1 MLLSPVTKTQVIPMT
16 LPNGPKAPPF
26 VQLIQ
31 WISDPL
37 TYMDKCAKQ
46 YGDIFT
52 AQVNNGEPLVMIN
65 HPQAIQEMLNSNAF
79 HAPGSLNSI
88 LKPLM
93 GEQSMIMLSGERHKR
108 QRQLLM
114 PPFHGERMR
123 NYGQLICDIA
133 QDVASKWS
141 VDRPFVARSA
151 MQEVT
156 MRVIL
161 QAVFGLDDGPRLQAL
176 RPLLASVV
184 DMTGSPVRSSI
195 LFLNWMQQDWGS
207 WSPWGRMKQRQR
219 KADALIYAE
228 IEERR
233 LQPDANGTDILS
245 LMMAARDENGQPMTD
260 EELHDELMTL
270 LFAGHETTATA
281 LAWAFYWIHHL
292 PSVRQKLLQELD
304 SLGENPDP
312 MEIFRLPYLS
322 AVCQET
328 LRIYPVGM
336 LTFARE
342 VLTPVEL
349 MGHQLEP
356 GTVVLGSIY
365 LTHRREDLYPEPL
378 QFKPERF
385 LERQFSPYEYL
396 PFGGGSRRCIGLA
409 LAQLEMKLVL
419 ATILR
424 DFNLVLAEKKPV
436 QAKRRGVT
444 LGPAGGVRM
453 ALVGRRMSQ
462 QKREPVASGV

>member
-1 MLLSPVTKTQVIPMT
+1 MLLSPVTKTPVIPMT
-16 LPNGPKAPPF
+16 LPDGPKSPRF

-31 WISDPL
+31 FITDPV
-37 TYMDKCAKQ
+37 TYLDKCAKQ

-52 AQVNNGEPLVMIN
+52 AQLGMPVVMIS
-65 HPQAIQEMLNSNAF
+65 HPQAVQEMLNSNAF
-79 HAPGSLNSI
+79 HAPGKANSF
-88 LKPLM
+88 LKPII
-93 GEQSMIMLSGERHKR
+93 GEQSMIMFSGERHKR
-108 QRQLLM
+108 SRQLLM

-123 NYGQLICDIA
+123 NYAQLICDIA
-133 QDVASKWS
+133 ADVASKWS

-151 MQEVT
+151 MQEIT

-161 QAVFGLDDGPRLQAL
+161 QAVFGMDDGPRLQQL

-184 DMTGSPVRSSI
+184 DMTGSPLRSSL
-195 LFLNWMQQDWGS
+195 LFFDWMQQDWGS
-207 WSPWGRMKQRQR
+207 WSPWGRMKQQR
-219 KADALIYAE
+219 RKIDDLIYAE

-233 LQPDANGTDILS
+233 LQPDASRTDILS

-260 EELHDELMTL
+260 EELRDELMTL
-270 LFAGHETTATA
+270 LFAGHESTATA

-312 MEIFRLPYLS
+312 MEISRLPYLS
-322 AVCQET
+322 AICQET
-328 LRIYPVGM
+328 LRIYPVGTQ
-336 LTFARE
+336 TFARQA
-342 VLTPVEL
+342 LTPVEL

-356 GTVVLGSIY
+356 GTAVFASIY

-424 DFNLVLAEKKPV
+424 DFDLVLAEKKPV

-444 LGPAGGVRM
+444 IGPAGGVRM
-453 ALVGRRMSQ
+453 ALLGRRMSQ
-462 QKREPVASGV
+462 QKRQPVATGV

>member
-1 MLLSPVTKTQVIPMT
+1 MLLSPVTNTQLIPMT
-16 LPNGPKAPPF
+16 LPDGPKAPPF

-52 AQVNNGEPLVMIN
+52 AQVTNGGPWVMIH
-65 HPQAIQEMLNSNAF
+65 HPQAVQEMLNSNAF
-79 HAPGSLNSI
+79 HAPGKVNSI
-88 LKPLM
+88 AKPLV
-93 GEQSMIMLSGERHKR
+93 GEQSMLLLSGERHKR
-108 QRQLLM
+108 SRQLLM

-176 RPLLASVV
+176 RPLLASVL
-184 DMTGSPVRSSI
+184 DMTSSPLRSSM
-195 LFLNWMQQDWGS
+195 LFFDWMQQDWGS

-219 KADALIYAE
+219 KIDELIYAE

-233 LQPDANGTDILS
+233 LQPDANRTDILS
-245 LMMAARDENGQPMTD
+245 LMMAARDENGQPMTN
-260 EELHDELMTL
+260 EELRDELMTL
-270 LFAGHETTATA
+270 LVAGHETTATT
-281 LAWAFYWIHHL
+281 LAWAFYWIHRL

-312 MEIFRLPYLS
+312 MTIFRLPYLS

-328 LRIYPVGM
+328 LRIYPVLM
-336 LTFARE
+336 VTFARE

-356 GTVVLGSIY
+356 GTVVFGSIY

-378 QFKPERF
+378 KFKPERF

-424 DFNLVLAEKKPV
+424 DFDLVLAEKKPV
-436 QAKRRGVT
+436 QPKRRGLT

-453 ALVGRRMSQ
+453 ALRGRRMSQ
-462 QKREPVASGV
+462 QKREPVATGV

>member
-1 MLLSPVTKTQVIPMT
+1 MT
-16 LPNGPKAPPF
+16 LPDGPKNPRF
-26 VQLIQ
+26 MQLFQ
-31 WISDPL
+31 WIADPL
-37 TYMDKCAKQ
+37 TYMDVCAKK
-46 YGDIFT
+46 YGEIFT
-52 AQVNNGEPLVMIN
+52 GRWSNLKPFVIIHNS
-65 HPQAIQEMLNSNAF
+65 QAIEQMLNSKAF
-79 HAPGSLNSI
+79 DAPGDINGI
-88 LKPLM
+88 LKPLL
-93 GEQSMIMLSGERHKR
+93 GEQSMIASSGEKHKR
-108 QRQLLM
+108 DRQLLM

-123 NYGQLICDIA
+123 NYGQQICDIA
-133 QDVASKWS
+133 LDVASNWS
-141 VDRPFVARSA
+141 VDRPFVARTA

-161 QAVFGLDDGPRLQAL
+161 QAVFGLHEGPRLQAL

-184 DMTGSPVRSSI
+184 DMTSSPLRSSM
-195 LFLNWMQQDWGS
+195 LFLPWMQQDWGS
-207 WSPWGRMKQRQR
+207 WSPWGLMKQQQR
-219 KADALIYAE
+219 KIQELMDDE
-228 IEERR
+228 IAERR
-233 LQPDANGTDILS
+233 LQPEANRTDILS
-245 LMMAARDENGQPMTD
+245 LMMAARDDHGQPMTD
-260 EELHDELMTL
+260 EELRDQLMTL

-292 PSVRQKLLQELD
+292 PSVRQKLLEELD
-304 SLGENPDP
+304 SLGETPDP

-336 LTFARE
+336 LTFPR
-342 VLTPVEL
+342 VVRKPVEL

-356 GTVVLGSIY
+356 GTVVFGSIY
-365 LTHRREDLYPEPL
+365 LTHRRKDLYPEPL

-424 DFNLVLAEKKPV
+424 NFDLVLAEKKPV
-436 QAKRRGVT
+436 QPKRRGVT

-453 ALVGRRMSQ
+453 SLLGRRMRQ
-462 QKREPVASGV
+462 QKPEPVASRV

>member
-1 MLLSPVTKTQVIPMT
+1 MWLSPVTKTPVIPMT

-31 WISDPL
+31 WISDPVR
-37 TYMDKCAKQ
+37 YMDKCAKQ

-52 AQVNNGEPLVMIN
+52 AQVTNGEPLVMID
-65 HPQAIQEMLNSNAF
+65 HPQAVQEMFNSNAF

-88 LKPLM
+88 IKPIV
-93 GEQSMIMLSGERHKR
+93 GEQSMFLLSGERHKR
-108 QRQLLM
+108 SRQLLM

-133 QDVASKWS
+133 TDVASKWS

-161 QAVFGLDDGPRLQAL
+161 QAVFGMDDGPRLQAL

-184 DMTGSPVRSSI
+184 DMTGSPLRSSM
-195 LFLNWMQQDWGS
+195 LFFDWMQQDWGS

-219 KADALIYAE
+219 KLDDLIYAE

-233 LQPDANGTDILS
+233 LQPDANRTDILS
-245 LMMAARDENGQPMTD
+245 LMMAARDENGQPMTN
-260 EELHDELMTL
+260 EELRDELMTL
-270 LFAGHETTATA
+270 LVAGHETTATA
-281 LAWAFYWIHHL
+281 LAWAFYWIHSL

-328 LRIYPVGM
+328 LRIYPVAM
-336 LTFARE
+336 VTFARE

-356 GTVVLGSIY
+356 GTVVIGSIY

-424 DFNLVLAEKKPV
+424 DFDLVLAQKKPV
-436 QAKRRGVT
+436 QVKRRGLT

-453 ALVGRRMSQ
+453 ALRGRRMSQ

>member
-1 MLLSPVTKTQVIPMT
+1 MLLSPVTKTPVIPMT
-16 LPNGPKAPPF
+16 LPDGPKSPRF

-31 WISDPL
+31 FITDPV
-37 TYMDKCAKQ
+37 TYLDKCAKQ

-52 AQVNNGEPLVMIN
+52 AQLGMPVVMIS
-65 HPQAIQEMLNSNAF
+65 HPQAVQEMLNSNAF
-79 HAPGSLNSI
+79 HAPGKANSF
-88 LKPLM
+88 LKPII
-93 GEQSMIMLSGERHKR
+93 GEQSMIMFSGERHKR
-108 QRQLLM
+108 SRQLLM

-123 NYGQLICDIA
+123 NYAQLICDIA
-133 QDVASKWS
+133 TDVASKWS

-161 QAVFGLDDGPRLQAL
+161 QAVFGMDDGPRLQQL
-176 RPLLASVV
+176 RPVLTSFL
-184 DMTGSPVRSSI
+184 DITGSPLRATI
-195 LFLNWMQQDWGS
+195 LFVRGLQQDWGS
-207 WSPWGRMKQRQR
+207 WSPWGRMKQQR
-219 KADALIYAE
+219 RKIDDLIYAE

-233 LQPDANGTDILS
+233 LQPDASRTDILS
-245 LMMAARDENGQPMTD
+245 LMMAARDENGQPMTNQ
-260 EELHDELMTL
+260 ELRDELMTL
-270 LFAGHETTATA
+270 LFAGHESTATA

-328 LRIYPVGM
+328 LRIYPVAIHT
-336 LTFARE
+336 LARE
-342 VLTPVEL
+342 VLAPVEL

-356 GTVVLGSIY
+356 GTVVFASIY

-409 LAQLEMKLVL
+409 LAQLEMKLVV

-424 DFNLVLAEKKPV
+424 DFDLVLAQKKPV

-453 ALVGRRMSQ
+453 ALLGRRMSQ

>member
-1 MLLSPVTKTQVIPMT
+1 MLLSPVTKTPIIPMT
-16 LPNGPKAPPF
+16 VTNGPKTPPF

-31 WISDPL
+31 WIIHPL

-52 AQVNNGEPLVMIN
+52 AQVSSGEPWVMID

-79 HAPGSLNSI
+79 HAPGSLNSS
-88 LKPLM
+88 LKPIV
-93 GEQSMIMLSGERHKR
+93 GEQSLILLSGERHKR
-108 QRQLLM
+108 ERQLLM

-141 VDRPFVARSA
+141 VDRPFVARRA
-151 MQEVT
+151 MEEVT

-161 QAVFGLDDGPRLQAL
+161 QAVFGLNDGPRLQAL
-176 RPLLASVV
+176 RSLLASFL
-184 DMTGSPVRSSI
+184 DMTNSPLRASI
-195 LFLNWMQQDWGS
+195 LFLKWMQQDWGS
-207 WSPWGRMKQRQR
+207 WSPWGRMKQQQR
-219 KADALIYAE
+219 KIDDLIYAE

-233 LQPDANGTDILS
+233 LQPDANRTDILS

-260 EELHDELMTL
+260 EELRDEFMTL
-270 LFAGHETTATA
+270 LFTGHETTATA

-312 MEIFRLPYLS
+312 MDIFRLPYLS

-336 LTFARE
+336 LTLARE
-342 VLTPVEL
+342 VLSPVEL

-356 GTVVLGSIY
+356 GTVVVGSIY

-424 DFNLVLAEKKPV
+424 DFDLVLAEKKPV
-436 QAKRRGVT
+436 QAKRRGVA

-453 ALVGRRMSQ
+453 ALLGRRMPQ
-462 QKREPVASGV
+462 QNREPVASGV

>member
-1 MLLSPVTKTQVIPMT
+1 MLLSPVTNTQVIPMT
-16 LPNGPKAPPF
+16 LPNRPKAPPF

-31 WISDPL
+31 WISDPV

-52 AQVNNGEPLVMIN
+52 AQVTNGEPWVMID
-65 HPQAIQEMLNSNAF
+65 HPQAVQQMLNSKAF
-79 HAPGSLNSI
+79 DAPGRQND
-88 LKPLM
+88 PLTPLL
-93 GEQSMIMLSGERHKR
+93 GERSMITLSGEKHKR
-108 QRQLLM
+108 DRQLLM

-123 NYGQLICDIA
+123 NYAQLICDIA

-141 VDRPFVARSA
+141 VDRPFLVRSA

-176 RPLLASVV
+176 GPLLASVV
-184 DMTGSPVRSSI
+184 DTINSPLESSM
-195 LFLNWMQQDWGS
+195 LFMDWMRQDWGS
-207 WSPWGRMKQRQR
+207 WSPWGRMQQRQR
-219 KADALIYAE
+219 KVDDLIYAE

-233 LQPDANGTDILS
+233 LQPDANRTDILS
-245 LMMAARDENGQPMTD
+245 LMMAARDENGQPMTN
-260 EELHDELMTL
+260 EELHDELMML
-270 LFAGHETTATA
+270 MFAGHETTATA
-281 LAWAFYWIHHL
+281 LAWAFYWVHHL

-312 MEIFRLPYLS
+312 MTISRLPYLS

-328 LRIYPVGM
+328 LRIYPVAM
-336 LTFARE
+336 LTFPRE

-356 GTVVLGSIY
+356 GTVVVGSIY

-409 LAQLEMKLVL
+409 LAQLELKLVL

-424 DFNLVLAEKKPV
+424 DFDLVLAQKKPV
-436 QAKRRGVT
+436 QVKRRGVT

-453 ALVGRRMSQ
+453 ALLGRRMSQ
-462 QKREPVASGV
+462 QNREPVASGV

>member
-1 MLLSPVTKTQVIPMT
+1 MLLSPMIQTQVIPMT
-16 LPNGPKAPPF
+16 LPNCPKTPPF

-52 AQVNNGEPLVMIN
+52 AQLGNIEPLVMIN
-65 HPQAIQEMLNSNAF
+65 HPQAVQEMLNSNAL
-79 HAPGSLNSI
+79 HAPGRLNSI
-88 LKPLM
+88 LKPLL

-108 QRQLLM
+108 ERQLLM

-151 MQEVT
+151 MQEIT
-156 MRVIL
+156 LRVIL
-161 QAVFGLDDGPRLQAL
+161 QAVFGMDDGPRLQAL
-176 RPLLASVV
+176 RPLLASVL
-184 DMTGSPVRSSI
+184 DMTGSPLRSSM
-195 LFLNWMQQDWGS
+195 LFLKWMQQDLGP

-219 KADALIYAE
+219 KVDDLIYAE
-228 IEERR
+228 MEERR
-233 LQPDANGTDILS
+233 QQPDANRTDILS
-245 LMMAARDENGQPMTD
+245 LMMAARDENGQPMTN
-260 EELHDELMTL
+260 EELRDELMTL
-270 LFAGHETTATA
+270 LFVGHETTATA

-322 AVCQET
+322 AACQET

-336 LTFARE
+336 LTFPRE

-356 GTVVLGSIY
+356 GTVVVGSIY

-424 DFNLVLAEKKPV
+424 DFDLVLTEKKPV
-436 QAKRRGVT
+436 QPKRRGVT

-453 ALVGRRMSQ
+453 ALRGRRMSQ
-462 QKREPVASGV
+462 QKREPVATGV

>member
-1 MLLSPVTKTQVIPMT
+1 MLLSPVTKTPVIPMT
-16 LPNGPKAPPF
+16 LPDGPKSPRF

-31 WISDPL
+31 FITDPV
-37 TYMDKCAKQ
+37 TYLDKCAKQ

-52 AQVNNGEPLVMIN
+52 AQIGMPVVMIS
-65 HPQAIQEMLNSNAF
+65 HPQAVQEMLNSNAF
-79 HAPGSLNSI
+79 HAPGKANSF
-88 LKPLM
+88 LKPII
-93 GEQSMIMLSGERHKR
+93 GEQSMIMFSGERHKR
-108 QRQLLM
+108 SRQLLM

-161 QAVFGLDDGPRLQAL
+161 QAVFGMDDGPRLQQL
-176 RPLLASVV
+176 RPVLASFL
-184 DMTGSPVRSSI
+184 DITGSPLRATI
-195 LFLNWMQQDWGS
+195 LFVKRLQQDWGS
-207 WSPWGRMKQRQR
+207 WSPWGRMKQQR
-219 KADALIYAE
+219 RKIDELIYAE

-233 LQPDANGTDILS
+233 LQPDASRTDILS

-260 EELHDELMTL
+260 EELRDELMTL
-270 LFAGHETTATA
+270 LFAGHESTATA

-312 MEIFRLPYLS
+312 MEISRLPYLS
-322 AVCQET
+322 AICQET
-328 LRIYPVGM
+328 LRIYPVGTQ
-336 LTFARE
+336 TFARQ

-356 GTVVLGSIY
+356 GTPVFASIY

-424 DFNLVLAEKKPV
+424 DFDLVLAQKKPV

-444 LGPAGGVRM
+444 LAPGGGVRM
-453 ALVGRRMSQ
+453 ALLGRRRSQ
-462 QKREPVASGV
+462 QKRESVASGV

>member
-1 MLLSPVTKTQVIPMT
+1 MLLSPVTKTPVIPMT

-31 WISDPL
+31 WIGDPL

-52 AQVNNGEPLVMIN
+52 AQVTNGEPWVMID
-65 HPQAIQEMLNSNAF
+65 HPQAVQEMFNSNAF
-79 HAPGSLNSI
+79 HDPGEVNRI
-88 LKPLM
+88 FKPIV
-93 GEQSMIMLSGERHKR
+93 GEQSMVMLSGERHKR
-108 QRQLLM
+108 SRQLLM

-133 QDVASKWS
+133 ADVASKWS

-161 QAVFGLDDGPRLQAL
+161 QAVFGLDDGPRLQAIT
-176 RPLLASVV
+176 PLLASFLE
-184 DMTGSPVRSSI
+184 MTNSPVRSTI
-195 LFLNWMQQDWGS
+195 LFFEWMQQDWGS
-207 WSPWGRMKQRQR
+207 WSPGGRMKQQQR
-219 KADALIYAE
+219 KIDELIYGE

-233 LQPDANGTDILS
+233 LQPDANRTDILS
-245 LMMAARDENGQPMTD
+245 LMMAARDGNGQPMTN
-260 EELHDELMTL
+260 EELRDELMTL
-270 LFAGHETTATA
+270 LFAGHESTATA
-281 LAWAFYWIHHL
+281 LAWALYWIHHL

-328 LRIYPVGM
+328 LRIYPVAM

-349 MGHQLEP
+349 MGYQLEP
-356 GTVVLGSIY
+356 GTVVVGSIY

-424 DFNLVLAEKKPV
+424 NFDLVLAEKKPV
-436 QAKRRGVT
+436 QAKRRGAT

-453 ALVGRRMSQ
+453 ALRGPRTPQ

>member
-1 MLLSPVTKTQVIPMT
+1 MT
-16 LPNGPKAPPF
+16 LPDGPKSPRF

-31 WISDPL
+31 WIGDPM
-37 TYMDKCAKQ
+37 TYLDKCAKQ

-52 AQVNNGEPLVMIN
+52 AQIGRPVVIIN
-65 HPQAIQEMLNSNAF
+65 HPQAVQEMLNSNAL
-79 HAPGSLNSI
+79 HAPGKANHI
-88 LKPLM
+88 LKPIV
-93 GEQSMIMLSGERHKR
+93 GEQSMVMFSGERHKR
-108 QRQLLM
+108 SRQLLM

-123 NYGQLICDIA
+123 NYGKLICDIA
-133 QDVASKWS
+133 ADVASKWS

-161 QAVFGLDDGPRLQAL
+161 QAVFGMDDGPRLQQL
-176 RPLLASVV
+176 RPVLASFV
-184 DMTGSPVRSSI
+184 DMTGSPLQSSM
-195 LFLNWMQQDWGS
+195 LFVKWLQQDWGS
-207 WSPWGRMKQRQR
+207 WSPWGRMKQQGR
-219 KADALIYAE
+219 KIDDLIYAE

-233 LQPDANGTDILS
+233 LQPDANRTDILS
-245 LMMAARDENGQPMTD
+245 LMMAARDENGQPMTN
-260 EELHDELMTL
+260 EELRDELMTL
-270 LFAGHETTATA
+270 LFAGHESTATA
-281 LAWAFYWIHHL
+281 IAWAFYWIHHL

-312 MEIFRLPYLS
+312 MEISRLPYLS
-322 AVCQET
+322 AICQET
-328 LRIYPVGM
+328 LRIYPVAM
-336 LTFARE
+336 QMFARE
-342 VLTPVEL
+342 VLRPVEL

-356 GTVVLGSIY
+356 GTVIFASIY

-424 DFNLVLAEKKPV
+424 DFDLVLAEKKPV

-453 ALVGRRMSQ
+453 ALLGRRRSQ
-462 QKREPVASGV
+462 QKRESVASGV

>member
-1 MLLSPVTKTQVIPMT
+1 MT
-16 LPNGPKAPPF
+16 LPNGPKTSRF

-52 AQVNNGEPLVMIN
+52 AQVTNGEPWVMID
-65 HPQAIQEMLNSNAF
+65 HPQAVQEMFNSNAF
-79 HAPGSLNSI
+79 HAPGKVNRIFQPI
-88 LKPLM
+88 L
-93 GEQSMIMLSGERHKR
+93 GEQSMVMFSGEKHKR
-108 QRQLLM
+108 ERQLLM

-133 QDVASKWS
+133 TDVASKWS

-176 RPLLASVV
+176 RPLLASFV
-184 DMTGSPVRSSI
+184 DMTDSPLRSSM
-195 LFLNWMQQDWGS
+195 LFLKWLQQDWGS

-219 KADALIYAE
+219 KIDDLIYAE

-233 LQPDANGTDILS
+233 LQPDANRTDILS

-260 EELHDELMTL
+260 EELRGELMTL
-270 LFAGHETTATA
+270 MFAGHETTATA

-328 LRIYPVGM
+328 LRIYPVAM

-356 GTVVLGSIY
+356 GTVVVGSIY

-424 DFNLVLAEKKPV
+424 DFDLVLTEKKPV
-436 QAKRRGVT
+436 QPKRRGVT

-453 ALVGRRMSQ
+453 ALLGRRMSQ

>member
-1 MLLSPVTKTQVIPMT
+1 MSNIKLHFFMK
-16 LPNGPKAPPF
+16 LPDGPKTNRLI
-26 VQLIQ
+26 QLIQ
-31 WISDPL
+31 WIADPL
-37 TYMDKCAKQ
+37 TYMDTCVKK

-52 AQVNNGEPLVMIN
+52 TRWGQLEPFVMLC

-79 HAPGSLNSI
+79 DALGRLNNI
-88 LKPLM
+88 LKPLL
-93 GEQSMIMLSGERHKR
+93 GEQSIIILSGERHKR

-123 NYGQLICDIA
+123 NYGQQICDIA
-133 QDVASKWS
+133 LDVASKWT
-141 VDRPFVARSA
+141 VDRPFVARTA

-161 QAVFGLDDGPRLQAL
+161 QAVFGLDDGPRLQEL
-176 RPLLASVV
+176 KPLLASVV
-184 DMTGSPVRSSI
+184 DMISSPLRSSI
-195 LFLNWMQQDWGS
+195 LFFGWMQQDWGS

-219 KADALIYAE
+219 KVYELIYAE
-228 IEERR
+228 IAERR
-233 LQPDANGTDILS
+233 QQPDTNRTDILS
-245 LMMAARDENGQPMTD
+245 LMMAARDENGEPMTN
-260 EELHDELMTL
+260 EELRDELMTL

-281 LAWAFYWIHHL
+281 LAWAFYWIHSL

-336 LTFARE
+336 LTFPR
-342 VLTPVEL
+342 VVKSPVEL

-356 GTVVLGSIY
+356 GTVVVGSIY

-385 LERQFSPYEYL
+385 LEKQFSPYEYL
-396 PFGGGSRRCIGLA
+396 PFGGGSRRCIGMA

-419 ATILR
+419 AHILR
-424 DFNLVLAEKKPV
+424 NFDLALTENKPV

-453 ALVGRRMSQ
+453 VMTGRRMRQ
-462 QKREPVASGV
+462 QKAELIASTII

>member
-1 MLLSPVTKTQVIPMT
+1 MLLSPVTKIPVIPMT
-16 LPNGPKAPPF
+16 LPDGPKTPRF

-31 WISDPL
+31 WIGDPL
-37 TYMDKCAKQ
+37 TYLDKCAKQ

-52 AQVNNGEPLVMIN
+52 AQIGKPVVMVN
-65 HPQAIQEMLNSNAF
+65 HPQAVQEILNSNAL

-88 LKPLM
+88 VKPML
-93 GEQSMIMLSGERHKR
+93 GEQSMLMVSGERHKR
-108 QRQLLM
+108 SRQLLI

-123 NYGQLICDIA
+123 NYAQLICDIA
-133 QDVASKWS
+133 ADVASKWS

-161 QAVFGLDDGPRLQAL
+161 QAVFGMDDGPRLQQL
-176 RPLLASVV
+176 RPLLASIV
-184 DMTGSPVRSSI
+184 DMTGSPLRSSM

-219 KADALIYAE
+219 KVNDLIYAE

-233 LQPDANGTDILS
+233 LQPDANRTDILS
-245 LMMAARDENGQPMTD
+245 LMMAARDANGQPMTN
-260 EELHDELMTL
+260 EELRDELMTL

-312 MEIFRLPYLS
+312 MEISRLPYLS
-322 AVCQET
+322 AICQET
-328 LRIYPVGM
+328 LRIYPVGTQ
-336 LTFARE
+336 TFARQ

-356 GTVVLGSIY
+356 GTPVFASIY

-424 DFNLVLAEKKPV
+424 DFDLVLAQKKPV

-444 LGPAGGVRM
+444 LAPGGGVRM
-453 ALVGRRMSQ
+453 ALLGRRMSQ
-462 QKREPVASGV
+462 QKRESVASGV

>member
-1 MLLSPVTKTQVIPMT
+1 MLLSPVTKTPVIPMT
-16 LPNGPKAPPF
+16 LPDGPKSPRF

-31 WISDPL
+31 FITDPV
-37 TYMDKCAKQ
+37 TYLDKCAKQ

-52 AQVNNGEPLVMIN
+52 AQIGMPVVMIS
-65 HPQAIQEMLNSNAF
+65 HPQAVQEMLNSNAF
-79 HAPGSLNSI
+79 HAPGKANSF
-88 LKPLM
+88 LKPII
-93 GEQSMIMLSGERHKR
+93 GEQSMIMFSGERHKR
-108 QRQLLM
+108 SRQLLM
-114 PPFHGERMR
+114 PHFHGERMR

-161 QAVFGLDDGPRLQAL
+161 QAVFGMDDGPRLQQL
-176 RPLLASVV
+176 RPVLASFV
-184 DMTGSPVRSSI
+184 DITGSPLRATI
-195 LFLNWMQQDWGS
+195 LFVKRLQQDWGS
-207 WSPWGRMKQRQR
+207 WSPWGRMKQQR
-219 KADALIYAE
+219 RKIDELIYAE

-233 LQPDANGTDILS
+233 LQPDASRTDILS

-260 EELHDELMTL
+260 EELRDELMTL
-270 LFAGHETTATA
+270 LFAGHESTATA

-312 MEIFRLPYLS
+312 MEISRLPYLS
-322 AVCQET
+322 AICQET
-328 LRIYPVGM
+328 LRIYPVGTQ
-336 LTFARE
+336 TFARQ

-356 GTVVLGSIY
+356 GTAVFASIY

-424 DFNLVLAEKKPV
+424 DFDLVLAQKKPV

-444 LGPAGGVRM
+444 LAPGGGVRM
-453 ALVGRRMSQ
+453 ALLGRRRSQ
-462 QKREPVASGV
+462 QKRESVASGV

>member
-1 MLLSPVTKTQVIPMT
+1 MLLSPVTKTPVIPMT
-16 LPNGPKAPPF
+16 LPDGPKSPRF

-31 WISDPL
+31 FITDPV
-37 TYMDKCAKQ
+37 TYLDKCAKQ

-52 AQVNNGEPLVMIN
+52 AQIGMPVVMIS
-65 HPQAIQEMLNSNAF
+65 HPQAVQEMLNSNAF
-79 HAPGSLNSI
+79 HAPGKANSF
-88 LKPLM
+88 LKPII
-93 GEQSMIMLSGERHKR
+93 GEQSMILFSGERHKR
-108 QRQLLM
+108 SRQLLM

-123 NYGQLICDIA
+123 NYAQLICDIA
-133 QDVASKWS
+133 ADVASKWS

-161 QAVFGLDDGPRLQAL
+161 QAVFGLDDGPRLQQL
-176 RPLLASVV
+176 RPVLASFL
-184 DMTGSPVRSSI
+184 DITGSPLRANI
-195 LFLNWMQQDWGS
+195 LFVKWLQQDWGS
-207 WSPWGRMKQRQR
+207 WSPWGRMNQQRR
-219 KADALIYAE
+219 KIDDLIYAE

-233 LQPDANGTDILS
+233 LQPDASRTDILS

-260 EELHDELMTL
+260 EELRDELMTL
-270 LFAGHETTATA
+270 LFAGHESTATA

-312 MEIFRLPYLS
+312 MEISRLPYLS
-322 AVCQET
+322 AICQET
-328 LRIYPVGM
+328 LRIYPVGTQ
-336 LTFARE
+336 TFARQ

-356 GTVVLGSIY
+356 GTAVFASIY

-424 DFNLVLAEKKPV
+424 DFDLELAQKKPV

-444 LGPAGGVRM
+444 IGPAGGVRM
-453 ALVGRRMSQ
+453 ALLGRRMSQ
-462 QKREPVASGV
+462 QKREPVATGV

>member
-1 MLLSPVTKTQVIPMT
+1 MLLSPVTKTPIIPMT
-16 LPNGPKAPPF
+16 LPDGPKSPRF

-31 WISDPL
+31 WIGDPM
-37 TYMDKCAKQ
+37 TYLDKCAKQ

-52 AQVNNGEPLVMIN
+52 AQIGRPVVIIN
-65 HPQAIQEMLNSNAF
+65 HPQAVQEMLNSNAL
-79 HAPGSLNSI
+79 HAPGKANHI
-88 LKPLM
+88 LKPIV
-93 GEQSMIMLSGERHKR
+93 GEQSMVMFSGEKHKR
-108 QRQLLM
+108 SRQLLM

-123 NYGQLICDIA
+123 NYGKLICDIA
-133 QDVASKWS
+133 QEVASKWS

-161 QAVFGLDDGPRLQAL
+161 QAVFGLDDGPRLQQL
-176 RPLLASVV
+176 RPVLASFV
-184 DMTGSPVRSSI
+184 DMTASPLRASI
-195 LFLNWMQQDWGS
+195 LFVKWLQQDWGS
-207 WSPWGRMKQRQR
+207 WSPWGRMKQQR
-219 KADALIYAE
+219 RKIDDLIYAE

-233 LQPDANGTDILS
+233 LQPDTNRTDILS
-245 LMMAARDENGQPMTD
+245 LMMAARDENGQPMTN
-260 EELHDELMTL
+260 EELRDELMTL

-312 MEIFRLPYLS
+312 MEISRLPYLS
-322 AVCQET
+322 AICQET
-328 LRIYPVGM
+328 LRIYPVAM
-336 LTFARE
+336 QMFARQ
-342 VLTPVEL
+342 VLTPVDL

-356 GTVVLGSIY
+356 GTVVFASIY

-385 LERQFSPYEYL
+385 LERQFSPYEYVS
-396 PFGGGSRRCIGLA
+396 FGGGSRRCIGLA

-424 DFNLVLAEKKPV
+424 DFDLVLAEKKPV

-453 ALVGRRMSQ
+453 ALRGRRRSQ

>member
-1 MLLSPVTKTQVIPMT
+1 MLLSPVTNTQLIPMT

-52 AQVNNGEPLVMIN
+52 AQVTNGGPWVMIY
-65 HPQAIQEMLNSNAF
+65 HPQAVQEMLNSNAF
-79 HAPGSLNSI
+79 HAPGKVNSI
-88 LKPLM
+88 AKPLV
-93 GEQSMIMLSGERHKR
+93 GEQSMLLLSGERHKR
-108 QRQLLM
+108 ERQLLM

-141 VDRPFVARSA
+141 VDQPFVARSA

-176 RPLLASVV
+176 RPLLASVL
-184 DMTGSPVRSSI
+184 DMTSSPLQSSM
-195 LFLNWMQQDWGS
+195 LFFDWMQQDWGS

-219 KADALIYAE
+219 KIDELIYAE

-233 LQPDANGTDILS
+233 LQPDANRTDILS
-245 LMMAARDENGQPMTD
+245 LMMAARDENGQPMTN
-260 EELHDELMTL
+260 EELRDELMTL
-270 LFAGHETTATA
+270 LVAGHETTATA

-312 MEIFRLPYLS
+312 MK
-322 AVCQET
+322 
-328 LRIYPVGM
+328 
-336 LTFARE
+336 
-342 VLTPVEL
+342 
-349 MGHQLEP
+349 
-356 GTVVLGSIY
+356 
-365 LTHRREDLYPEPL
+365 
-378 QFKPERF
+378 FKPERF

-424 DFNLVLAEKKPV
+424 DFDLVLAEKKPV
-436 QAKRRGVT
+436 QAKRRGLT

-453 ALVGRRMSQ
+453 ALLGRRMPQ
-462 QKREPVASGV
+462 QKREPVA

>member
-1 MLLSPVTKTQVIPMT
+1 MLLSPVTKTPVIPMT
-16 LPNGPKAPPF
+16 LPDGPKTPRF

-37 TYMDKCAKQ
+37 TYLDKCAKQ

-52 AQVNNGEPLVMIN
+52 AQFGNMESMVMIN
-65 HPQAIQEMLNSNAF
+65 HPQAVQEMLNSNAF
-79 HAPGSLNSI
+79 HAPGSLNII
-88 LKPLM
+88 LKPIV
-93 GEQSMIMLSGERHKR
+93 GEQSMFLLSGERHKR
-108 QRQLLM
+108 SRQLLM

-123 NYGQLICDIA
+123 NYGQLICDLA

-151 MQEVT
+151 IQEVT

-161 QAVFGLDDGPRLQAL
+161 QAVFGMDDGPRLQAL

-184 DMTGSPVRSSI
+184 DMTSSPVRSSL
-195 LFLNWMQQDWGS
+195 LFFDWMQQDWGS

-219 KADALIYAE
+219 KIDDLIYAE

-233 LQPDANGTDILS
+233 LQPDANRTDILS
-245 LMMAARDENGQPMTD
+245 LMMAARDENGQPMTN
-260 EELHDELMTL
+260 EELRDELMTL

-281 LAWAFYWIHHL
+281 LAWAFYWIHTL

-328 LRIYPVGM
+328 LRIYPVTM
-336 LTFARE
+336 LTFPRE

-356 GTVVLGSIY
+356 GTVVFGSIY

-424 DFNLVLAEKKPV
+424 DFDLVLAQKKPV

-444 LGPAGGVRM
+444 LAPGGGVRM
-453 ALVGRRMSQ
+453 ALLGRRMSQ

>member
-1 MLLSPVTKTQVIPMT
+1 MT
-16 LPNGPKAPPF
+16 LPDGPENPPF
-26 VQLIQ
+26 LQLIQ
-31 WISDPL
+31 WIGDPL
-37 TYMDKCAKQ
+37 TYMDGNAKK
-46 YGDIFT
+46 YGEIFT
-52 AQVNNGEPLVMIN
+52 TRWGNLEPFVMIHN
-65 HPQAIQEMLNSNAF
+65 PQAIQEMLNSKALD
-79 HAPGSLNSI
+79 APGDINGI
-88 LKPLM
+88 LKPVL
-93 GEQSMIMLSGERHKR
+93 GEQSMIVISGEKHKR

-123 NYGQLICDIA
+123 NYGQQICDIT
-133 QDVASKWS
+133 QDVASKWK
-141 VDRPFVARSA
+141 VDRPFVARTA
-151 MQEVT
+151 MQEIT

-161 QAVFGLDDGPRLQAL
+161 QVVFGLNEGPRLQQL
-176 RPLLASVV
+176 SPLLASII

-195 LFLNWMQQDWGS
+195 LFLPWLQQDWGP
-207 WSPWGRMKQRQR
+207 WSPWGRMKQQRQ
-219 KADALIYAE
+219 KIHALMDGE
-228 IEERR
+228 IEERKQ
-233 LQPDANGTDILS
+233 QPNADRTDILS
-245 LMMAARDENGQPMTD
+245 LMMAARDENGEPMTKV
-260 EELHDELMTL
+260 ELRDELMTL

-281 LAWAFYWIHHL
+281 LAWAFYWIHSL

-312 MEIFRLPYLS
+312 MEISRLPYLS

-336 LTFARE
+336 LTFPRVVRE
-342 VLTPVEL
+342 PMEL

-356 GTVVLGSIY
+356 GTVVFGSIY

-385 LERQFSPYEYL
+385 LDRQFSPYEYL

-409 LAQLEMKLVL
+409 LAQLEIKLAI

-424 DFNLVLAEKKPV
+424 DFDLTLAEKKPV

-453 ALVGRRMSQ
+453 ALLGRRMWQ
-462 QKREPVASGV
+462 QMPEPVATGV

>member
-1 MLLSPVTKTQVIPMT
+1 MT
-16 LPNGPKAPPF
+16 LPDGPKTPRF
-26 VQLIQ
+26 LQLIQ
-31 WISDPL
+31 WIGDPL
-37 TYMDKCAKQ
+37 TYMDANAKK
-46 YGDIFT
+46 YGEIFT
-52 AQVNNGEPLVMIN
+52 TRWGNLEPFVMIHN
-65 HPQAIQEMLNSNAF
+65 PQAIQEMLNSKALD
-79 HAPGSLNSI
+79 APGDINGI
-88 LKPLM
+88 LKPVL
-93 GEQSMIMLSGERHKR
+93 GEQSMIVISGEKHKR

-123 NYGQLICDIA
+123 NYGQQICDIT
-133 QDVASKWS
+133 QDVASKWK
-141 VDRPFVARSA
+141 VDRPFVARTA
-151 MQEVT
+151 MQEIT

-161 QAVFGLDDGPRLQAL
+161 QVVFGLNEGPRLQQL
-176 RPLLASVV
+176 SPLLASII

-195 LFLNWMQQDWGS
+195 LFLPWLQQDWGP
-207 WSPWGRMKQRQR
+207 WSPWGRMKQQRQ
-219 KADALIYAE
+219 KIHALMDGE
-228 IEERR
+228 IEERKQ
-233 LQPDANGTDILS
+233 QPNADRTDILS
-245 LMMAARDENGQPMTD
+245 LMMAARDENGEPMTKV
-260 EELHDELMTL
+260 ELRDELMTL

-281 LAWAFYWIHHL
+281 LAWAFYWIHSL

-312 MEIFRLPYLS
+312 MEISRLPYLS

-336 LTFARE
+336 LTFPRVVRE
-342 VLTPVEL
+342 PMEL

-356 GTVVLGSIY
+356 GTVVFGSIY

-385 LERQFSPYEYL
+385 FQRQFSPYEYL

-409 LAQLEMKLVL
+409 LAQLEMKLAI

-424 DFNLVLAEKKPV
+424 DFDLTLAEKKPV

-453 ALVGRRMSQ
+453 TLLGRRMWQ
-462 QKREPVASGV
+462 QMPEPVATGV

>member
-1 MLLSPVTKTQVIPMT
+1 
-16 LPNGPKAPPF
+16 
-26 VQLIQ
+26 
-31 WISDPL
+31 
-37 TYMDKCAKQ
+37 
-46 YGDIFT
+46 
-52 AQVNNGEPLVMIN
+52 
-65 HPQAIQEMLNSNAF
+65 
-79 HAPGSLNSI
+79 
-88 LKPLM
+88 
-93 GEQSMIMLSGERHKR
+93 
-108 QRQLLM
+108 M

-123 NYGQLICDIA
+123 NYGQQICDIA
-133 QDVASKWS
+133 LDVASKWS
-141 VDRPFVARSA
+141 VDRSFVARTA

-161 QAVFGLDDGPRLQAL
+161 HAVFGLDNGPRLEKL
-176 RPLLASVV
+176 KPLLASVV
-184 DMTGSPVRSSI
+184 DMTSSPLRSSI
-195 LFLNWMQQDWGS
+195 LFFGWMQQDLGP

-219 KADALIYAE
+219 KVDELIYAE
-228 IEERR
+228 IAERR
-233 LQPDANGTDILS
+233 QQPNANRTDILS
-245 LMMAARDENGQPMTD
+245 LMMAARDENGQSMTD
-260 EELHDELMTL
+260 EELRDELMTL

-281 LAWAFYWIHHL
+281 LAWAFYWIHSL
-292 PSVRQKLLQELD
+292 PSVREKLLQELD

-336 LTFARE
+336 LTFPRE
-342 VLTPVEL
+342 VKSPVEL

-356 GTVVLGSIY
+356 GTVVVGSIY

-396 PFGGGSRRCIGLA
+396 PFGGGSRRCIGMA

-419 ATILR
+419 THILR
-424 DFNLVLAEKKPV
+424 NFELALTENKPV

-453 ALVGRRMSQ
+453 VMTGRRMRQ
-462 QKREPVASGV
+462 QKPEPIASKV